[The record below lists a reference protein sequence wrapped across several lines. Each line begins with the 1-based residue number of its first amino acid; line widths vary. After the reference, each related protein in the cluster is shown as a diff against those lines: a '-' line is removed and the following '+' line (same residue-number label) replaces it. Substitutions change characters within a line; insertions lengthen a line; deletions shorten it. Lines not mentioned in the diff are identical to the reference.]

1 MLRCQEPQATCQRDT
16 GGGAQGGADRG
27 VGLAVE
33 QGLKIRIVDLGSP
46 VKETASSAAQNRLPE
61 RTWHICAA
69 VLPFAP
75 MRTMAR
81 AEEMLRGEINTF
93 FELSAPSFFRRVKAK
108 VPFDAD
114 SASMVARLKGW
125 IENQCHANSGHRST
139 ASHSALHCC

>member
-61 RTWHICAA
+61 RTWHIWAA
-69 VLPFAP
+69 VLPLAP

-108 VPFDAD
+108 VPFDAN
-114 SASMVARLKGW
+114 SENMLARLKGW
-125 IENQCHANSGHRST
+125 I
-139 ASHSALHCC
+139 

>member
-1 MLRCQEPQATCQRDT
+1 MNACSFKPVLLESGAALSGAPGHTPDRHWR
-16 GGGAQGGADRG
+16 GAQGGGHRG

-33 QGLKIRIVDLGSP
+33 QGLWIRIVDPGSP
-46 VKETASSAAQNRLPE
+46 TKEKASAAAHNRLPE

-114 SASMVARLKGW
+114 SASMLARLKGW
-125 IENQCHANSGHRST
+125 I
-139 ASHSALHCC
+139 